1 MLNFANV
8 AFSIHGS
15 DSFMLVCTA
24 ASWCKID
31 PKHKTGYIIHK
42 LSFLFELNNHS
53 YCKKENDKHNV
64 YFGQLQLYINNIIDE
79 KH

>member
-1 MLNFANV
+1 MGVLIFMLNFANV

-31 PKHKTGYIIHK
+31 PKHKTGYIIQY
-42 LSFLFELNNHS
+42 LSHNNGF
-53 YCKKENDKHNV
+53 NT
-64 YFGQLQLYINNIIDE
+64 L
-79 KH
+79 